1 MELTDKYC
9 AITAINLAFLLQDAN
24 AASCPNSKGTAR
36 AQIAPQVTALR
47 ALEHE
52 ASDRVKGL
60 DTRPF
65 DVLRDEV
72 KKVAAVI
79 ADPAALARE
88 DELKSCP
95 NAPPPARK
103 LCADA
108 AHDLTDILEKHV
120 ASAKPDYDK
129 PRYAATV
136 ADCEK
141 AMDLKPLQTL
151 LRGNE

>member
-1 MELTDKYC
+1 MHSTDKYC
-9 AITAINLAFLLQDAN
+9 ALTVIYLALLPQDTN
-24 AASCPNSKGTAR
+24 AANCPGKGAGR
-36 AQIAPQVTALR
+36 APIASQVTALR
-47 ALEHE
+47 RLEQE

-72 KKVAAVI
+72 KQVAAVI

-88 DELKSCP
+88 DELKSCR
-95 NAPPPARK
+95 NPPPPVRR

-108 AHDLTDILEKHV
+108 AQGLTDILDKHV
-120 ASAKPDYDK
+120 ASAKPDYDR
-129 PRYAATV
+129 PRYAATI

-141 AMDLKPLQTL
+141 AMGLKPLQTL
-151 LRGNE
+151 LRGND

>member
-1 MELTDKYC
+1 MYFADKYC
-9 AITAINLAFLLQDAN
+9 VITAIYLSFLSQDAS
-24 AASCPNSKGTAR
+24 AASCPASKNAGR

-47 ALEHE
+47 RLEQE

-72 KKVAAVI
+72 KKVAAII

-88 DELKSCP
+88 DELKSCR
-95 NAPPPARK
+95 NAPLPVRK

-108 AHDLTDILEKHV
+108 AQGLTDILEQHV
-120 ASAKPDYDK
+120 ASAKPDYDR
-129 PRYAATV
+129 PRYAATI

-141 AMDLKPLQTL
+141 AMDLKSLQTL